1 MGVLKFFC
9 IDLSLQYRTF
19 PLFRMDDRGKKIA
32 ILKLDVEGYEFNIVP
47 QILRDNMLDQI
58 DQMVL
63 EIHSND
69 QEERNLNDMRSM
81 LSNLQNFVSKGRR
94 IINYHPNLTI
104 ERIFSNS
111 QSYYSNFD
119 ITVI

>member
-1 MGVLKFFC
+1 
-9 IDLSLQYRTF
+9 
-19 PLFRMDDRGKKIA
+19 MDDRGKKIT
-32 ILKLDVEGYEFNIVP
+32 ILKLDVEGYEFKIIP
-47 QILRDNMLDQI
+47 QILRGNIIDQI

-69 QEERNLNDMRSM
+69 QEERNLDDMRSM

-104 ERIFSNS
+104 ERMFSNS

-119 ITVI
+119 ITVIKNA